1 MKRET
6 IENELR
12 RTETINTLNNVH
24 CKMNERNDVVVNVN
38 VNCVIMWMDGLD
50 VRYLFKFMNEYIC

>member
-12 RTETINTLNNVH
+12 RTETINTNNVH
-24 CKMNERNDVVVNVN
+24 CKMNEQNDVVGNVN